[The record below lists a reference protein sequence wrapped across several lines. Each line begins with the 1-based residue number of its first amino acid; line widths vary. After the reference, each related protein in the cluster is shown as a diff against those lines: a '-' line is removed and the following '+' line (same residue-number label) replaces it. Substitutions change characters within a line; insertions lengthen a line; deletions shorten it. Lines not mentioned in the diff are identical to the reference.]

1 MCKKKAEKLVYLQ
14 FLLYFC
20 SRFMESEA
28 EKRSFKAMYRR
39 WIYMA
44 IAILAAALLP
54 VKPVFLFQEDKGII
68 YVRSFSMDQ
77 KEFVVTQTEMKT
89 GIEQITATMSVKGLY
104 YCYKVMLWGTILCL
118 LCFYRRRWRIAIC
131 TAVTVVAGIYYAL
144 MIYYAIRMADL
155 HYATLYPSWT
165 AILPAIVLQMMLM
178 TRQNV
183 INSVTDDEW

>member
-1 MCKKKAEKLVYLQ
+1 
-14 FLLYFC
+14 
-20 SRFMESEA
+20 MESEA

-39 WIYMA
+39 WIYMV

-54 VKPVFLFQEDKGII
+54 VKPVFMFQEDKGII

-104 YCYKVMLWGTILCL
+104 YCYQAMLWGCVICF

-144 MIYYAIRMADL
+144 MIYYAIQIADI

-165 AILPAIVLQMMLM
+165 AILPAIEMQMMVM
-178 TRQNV
+178 TRHN
-183 INSVTDDEW
+183 IISCMDEEDEMPD